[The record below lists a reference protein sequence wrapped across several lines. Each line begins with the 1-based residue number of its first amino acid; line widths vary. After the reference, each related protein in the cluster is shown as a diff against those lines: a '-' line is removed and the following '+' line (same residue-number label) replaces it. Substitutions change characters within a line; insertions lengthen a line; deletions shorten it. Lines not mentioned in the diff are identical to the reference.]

1 MKNIIKKLLITL
13 LLGLTPAFAS
23 GGHSHDAS
31 EYVIENNAK
40 YELGKL
46 IKKGKFNNSWKEA
59 KKVKMIKQGL
69 PFNKEWVVGFKNNTV
84 ADVNKQTVYIYLTTY
99 GKYKGANYKGN

>member
-1 MKNIIKKLLITL
+1 MKNIIKTLLITL
-13 LLGLTPAFAS
+13 LLTLGVAPVFAS

-46 IKKGKFNNSWKEA
+46 IKKGKFDNSWKVSML
-59 KKVKMIKQGL
+59 KKGL
-69 PFNKEWVVGFKNNTV
+69 PFNKEWVVGFTNDTIS
-84 ADVNKQTVYIYLTTY
+84 DVKKQTVYIYLTTY
-99 GKYKGANYKGN
+99 GKYKGANYNGN